1 MSEQV
6 EAQGAPVEEFD
17 PALGPVEV
25 EDTGVVHEIT
35 DTDHINARMLKSLQT
50 GVLPIES
57 SNPDP
62 SDDDPDGE
70 WA

>member
-1 MSEQV
+1 MSS
-6 EAQGAPVEEFD
+6 EEHD

-25 EDTGVVHEIT
+25 EETENEFEIT

-50 GVLPIES
+50 GPLPIES
-57 SNPDP
+57 TNPDP